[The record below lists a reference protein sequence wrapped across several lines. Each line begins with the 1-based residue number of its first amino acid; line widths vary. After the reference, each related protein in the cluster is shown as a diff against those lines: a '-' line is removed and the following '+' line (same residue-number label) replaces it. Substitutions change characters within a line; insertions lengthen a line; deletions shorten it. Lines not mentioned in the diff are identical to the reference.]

1 MEISKMNTFYNSN
14 RNNLTIG
21 IKEIKFIKVLDN
33 SIQSFFI
40 EKYVY
45 VSPSLEGFLTTDEN
59 EHLHTLK
66 NFGYAH
72 ELAEF
77 IIRNNHDY
85 QMTKTPNCLLAIDLE
100 DFNNMK
106 DEQII
111 YLLDIL
117 NWSKF
122 KYPIRFFF
130 YTDNL
135 LKYKDCFWF
144 ETVMTCIEDYTF
156 GSLIDED
163 KSYLYEQGLLTDKDL
178 SIFDK
183 KDEVLIYKG
192 SD

>member
-14 RNNLTIG
+14 RNNLTVG
-21 IKEIKFIKVLDN
+21 IKEIKFLKVLDN

-45 VSPSLEGFLTTDEN
+45 VSKSLEGLLTTDEN
-59 EHLHTLK
+59 EHLYTLK
-66 NFGYAH
+66 NFGH
-72 ELAEF
+72 PEELAKF
-77 IIRNNHDY
+77 IINKGFDY
-85 QMTKTPNCLLAIDLE
+85 QQTKIANCLLVIDLE
-100 DFNNMK
+100 DFNQMN
-106 DEQII
+106 EEAII

-135 LKYKDCFWF
+135 SRYKDAFWF
-144 ETVMTCIEDYTF
+144 ETIMTCTEDYTF
-156 GSLIDED
+156 GSLTKED
-163 KSYLYEQGLLTDKDL
+163 KDYLFERNLLNKEDL
-178 SIFDK
+178 KTFTE

-192 SD
+192 SG

>member
-14 RNNLTIG
+14 RNNLTVG
-21 IKEIKFIKVLDN
+21 IKEIKFLKVLDN

-45 VSPSLEGFLTTDEN
+45 VSPSLESILTTDEN
-59 EHLHTLK
+59 EHLYTVK

-72 ELAEF
+72 ELAKF
-77 IIRNNHDY
+77 IISNNHDY
-85 QMTKTPNCLLAIDLE
+85 QQTKITNCLLAIDLE
-100 DFNNMK
+100 DFNKMD
-106 DEQII
+106 DESII

-122 KYPIRFFF
+122 KYSIRFFF

-135 LKYKDCFWF
+135 SKYKDCFWF
-144 ETVMTCIEDYTF
+144 ETIMTCIEDYTF
-156 GSLIDED
+156 GRLSDED
-163 KSYLYEQGLLTDKDL
+163 KDYLYQKELLTDNDL
-178 SIFDK
+178 KTFDE
-183 KDEVLIYKG
+183 KDEVLIFKG